1 MDTHTD
7 DAAQANLPLSNI
19 NFATEVKTD
28 RLSVLWKVTGAAC
41 LLILLFSVTFIKTIE
56 FSTLAWVVAPAVM
69 LIACLLTYQVLR
81 HDHFDAAALTY
92 TIGGLLTIAVTL
104 LDGNTMTAQITPFF
118 LVVVIFI
125 GGLLLSPHLTFV
137 LAAFAAV
144 MTLGL
149 PVAAAGA
156 WSALG
161 MHQVFAVA
169 LIFLGAGLAAQVTG
183 ELYAVTQWALQN
195 YERERRTNNDLFESR
210 QELQKSLRRSESLAE
225 KLRTANIELDS
236 AREAAEKAKTFRG
249 QFLAN
254 MSHEL
259 RTPLNA
265 IIGFSETMLKYPVMY
280 DDEPLPEAYQNDLNQ
295 IYSSGRQL
303 LLLINDIL
311 DLARVDAGKLE
322 IYMQQVELSSIVNSV
337 MSTATG
343 LLGGKPVHLKTDMP
357 NPTPDVWA
365 DESRVRQVLLNLY
378 SNACKFT
385 DEGSITLKI
394 QAVEEGVQISLRDT
408 GMGIEPEQLDLI
420 FEEFRQG
427 SSAGRDPRAGS
438 GLGLA
443 ISSQLLSLM
452 GGHIWAESTPGEGS
466 TFYVLLQHYHMDRTV
481 TAETQSVDNPDFDS
495 GPTSNTSTAEPRQTT
510 VVTPQ
515 HG

>member
-1 MDTHTD
+1 MD
-7 DAAQANLPLSNI
+7 ANAQDNILSNI
-19 NFATEVKTD
+19 DFATEVKSD
-28 RLSVLWKVTGAAC
+28 RLNVLWKVTGAAC
-41 LLILLFSVTFIKTIE
+41 LLILLFSVTFIQMME
-56 FSTLAWVVAPAVM
+56 FSALAWVVAPGVLLA
-69 LIACLLTYQVLR
+69 ACLLTYQLLR
-81 HDHFDAAALTY
+81 HNHFDLAALTY
-92 TIGGLLTIAVTL
+92 TLGGLLAIVFTL
-104 LDGNTMTAQITPFF
+104 LDGNTMTAQITPYF

-125 GGLLLSPHLTFV
+125 GGLLLSPSLTFMLAV
-137 LAAFAAV
+137 ISALATLVLPTLAAG
-144 MTLGL
+144 T
-149 PVAAAGA
+149 

-161 MHQVFAVA
+161 MHQFFAVG
-169 LIFLGAGLAAQVTG
+169 LIFVGAGLAAQVTG

-195 YERERRTNNDLFESR
+195 YERERRTNYDLFESR
-210 QELQKSLRRSESLAE
+210 QQLQKSLRRSESLAE
-225 KLRTANIELDS
+225 KLKTANTELDA
-236 AREAAEKAKTFRG
+236 ARQSAEKAKEFRG

-265 IIGFSETMLKYPVMY
+265 IIGFSETMLKYPMMY
-280 DDEPLPEAYQNDLNQ
+280 DDEPLPEAYQGDLNQ
-295 IYSSGRQL
+295 IYNSGRQL

-343 LLGGKPVHLKTDMP
+343 LLGGKPVQLKTDMP
-357 NPTPDVWA
+357 SHTPNVWA

-385 DEGSITLKI
+385 DSGSITLKI
-394 QAVEEGVQISLRDT
+394 EETGDGVQISLRDT
-408 GMGIEPEQLDLI
+408 GIGIESEQLDLI

-452 GGHIWAESTPGEGS
+452 GGRIRAESTPGEGS
-466 TFYVLLQHYHMDRTV
+466 TFYVLLQPYHKDQKATV
-481 TAETQSVDNPDFDS
+481 ESQSVGVAQAGSEPAADDS
-495 GPTSNTSTAEPRQTT
+495 NRAPSEVPIE
-510 VVTPQ
+510 TPQ
-515 HG
+515 PG